1 WFAGGATGGL
11 TALQAQQVSADTA
24 TFWNSGEPND
34 YNDSEDCAVQQAA
47 GGWND
52 LDCNNNSSRRAA
64 CFNGSDWALTAPATS
79 ILTSA
84 ASCPAGYSY
93 AAPTNL
99 QQRNALSA
107 RMVADGVADVWI
119 NALDFVDEDIWILNS
134 GTSSVLPPFWN
145 AGEPGNS
152 GSGEHCAEVMA
163 NGLWNDLSCDAL
175 RPVVCATIDFTDARI
190 AAVADPVAFSS
201 VNDLHTVCQQSLG
214 QDWHFAA
221 PRSLAERNALSTLMT
236 GDAISAAWINAHDRQ
251 VEGYWMLNH
260 GLFNWAAGQPDFN
273 TGICATIRQ
282 ADGKWISAACDSEAK
297 LLCSDGY
304 N

>member
-1 WFAGGATGGL
+1 SGSNRSSKGQQFMKNNYKNIVFSIVLTAASVASEAAVRADGTSVWFAGGATGGL

-107 RMVADGVADVWI
+107 RMVADGV
-119 NALDFVDEDIWILNS
+119 
-134 GTSSVLPPFWN
+134 
-145 AGEPGNS
+145 
-152 GSGEHCAEVMA
+152 
-163 NGLWNDLSCDAL
+163 
-175 RPVVCATIDFTDARI
+175 
-190 AAVADPVAFSS
+190 
-201 VNDLHTVCQQSLG
+201 
-214 QDWHFAA
+214 
-221 PRSLAERNALSTLMT
+221 
-236 GDAISAAWINAHDRQ
+236 
-251 VEGYWMLNH
+251 
-260 GLFNWAAGQPDFN
+260 
-273 TGICATIRQ
+273 
-282 ADGKWISAACDSEAK
+282 
-297 LLCSDGY
+297 
-304 N
+304 